1 MKHLAWVL
9 LLVSHCGAGI
19 APPCS
24 NETEVLYQV
33 EGGLLILSPGMIR
46 MYDSTDHENYG
57 KEESNF
63 FNIFVESDNGI
74 WQGCLPKDAC
84 FMAEI
89 DEDAT
94 DADAITFQQN
104 GNVIE
109 TNFTFPGYSGSK
121 IRTFVE
127 LGECLPVC
135 DATLNLYSSLIYMLG
150 VP

>member
-1 MKHLAWVL
+1 
-9 LLVSHCGAGI
+9 
-19 APPCS
+19 
-24 NETEVLYQV
+24 
-33 EGGLLILSPGMIR
+33 MIR
-46 MYDSTDHENYG
+46 MYDSTDHEDYG
-57 KEESNF
+57 KDESNV
-63 FNIFVESDNGI
+63 FNSFVESDNGI
-74 WQGCLPKDAC
+74 WQGCFCQKKDAC